1 MYKNL
6 LIIEDEMPLLKIM
19 MEEFSNSNI
28 KVMGASNGKEGLKF
42 ALDKHP
48 DLIVLDLLMPKMD
61 GIAMLKKLREDEWGK
76 NASVII
82 LTNLEGRSDATLA
95 ALDSGVFEFL
105 VKTRI
110 SLEGL
115 KEKIMEKL
123 EKK

>member
-1 MYKNL
+1 
-6 LIIEDEMPLLKIM
+6 
-19 MEEFSNSNI
+19 
-28 KVMGASNGKEGLKF
+28 
-42 ALDKHP
+42 
-48 DLIVLDLLMPKMD
+48 MPKMD